1 MISKDAAYKI
11 IEGLVVR
18 FEEQIVSYKKS
29 DYNETQTRR
38 DFIDPFF
45 KALGWD
51 MDNSLGNAEAY
62 REVIHEDRVKVGAAT
77 KAPDYSFKLAGGK
90 RLFFVEAKK
99 PSVVVKDEVLPAYQV
114 RRYAWSAKL
123 PISILTDF
131 EEFAIYDCNKKPNA
145 TDKSSVARIKY
156 LTYKDYLNEFD
167 FIWDTFSKERVLKGS
182 FDKFIAADKNKKG
195 TTTVD
200 REFLISLDEWRKQ
213 LALNI
218 ALRNE
223 ILTEDELNFVVQQ
236 TLDRIIFLR
245 IAEDRGVEEYGRLKN
260 SLKGEGYYQN
270 LFSYFK
276 EADSRYNSG
285 LFDFKKDAISLNVVI
300 DNKTIKAVINEL
312 YYPISPYEFS
322 VLSVE
327 ILGSAYEQFLGR
339 QIKLTAGHRAI
350 IEEKPEVRKAGGVY
364 YTPQYIVEYIVE
376 NTVGKLS
383 SGKKPDDVAKLKIV
397 DPACGS
403 GSFLLGAYQYL
414 LTWHLQ
420 FYMPDFERL
429 TTIAQNNKDYNEK
442 QRNDAIKERNKLP
455 LTPNGNLTT
464 ALKKQILL
472 NNIYGVDIDTQA
484 VEVTKLSLLLK
495 CMEGETS
502 SSITAE
508 MNFGERILPTLDNNI
523 KSGNSLIG
531 TEIYKVK
538 IDYGEERKIK
548 PFDWELAFPEV
559 FKARKIKIPNDELRW
574 HAKKVIDNTKEAD
587 KKTNELINKFGIT
600 LNEPEFFYGI
610 VTGFDVVIGNPPYVR
625 QELLDAVQKN
635 YFQRKY
641 RVYHG
646 MADLY
651 SYFFEKGIS
660 LLNPDGLFGIIVA
673 NKWMRAN
680 YGEPLRKWFK
690 KQQIKEIIDFGD
702 LPVFQGATTYPAIII
717 AAPANEYSKNKTIE
731 VTNIKTLDFSSLQDY
746 VFKNKTNS
754 NKNNLE
760 DSGWN
765 LGSETEQLL
774 LKKLQSAGLSLGEYV
789 KGKIYRGVLTGLNEA
804 FVIDEETRNRLIKE
818 DKKSIEIIKPFLAG
832 KDIRRYREPQS
843 KKYLIF
849 TKRGTNIESYP
860 AIKNHLFQFKQALTP
875 KPKDFVGEWKG
886 RKPGPYKWYEIQDTV
901 DYWKSFEKV
910 KILWPGISSE
920 VAAFTIDYKNYYGN
934 DNNQLIETDDKY
946 LLGILNSAVS
956 KFQLL
961 NICDKVQGGFYR
973 LKIVYIKQLS
983 IKQIDPT
990 NKFEKFLHDEIVKL
1004 VEAMLQLQQQKQ
1016 SATLPE
1022 QVQQLEQRIAYTDES
1037 INEKVYALYGLT
1049 EEQVAIIENGN

>member
-1 MISKDAAYKI
+1 MISKETAYKI
-11 IEGLVVR
+11 IEDLVVR
-18 FEEQIVSYKKS
+18 FEEQIVSYKKAE
-29 DYNETQTRR
+29 YNETQTRR

-51 MDNSLGNAEAY
+51 MDNSQGNAEAY
-62 REVIHEDRVKVGAAT
+62 REVIHEDKVKVGAAT

-99 PSVVVKDEVLPAYQV
+99 PSVAVKEEIMPAYQI
-114 RRYAWSAKL
+114 RRYAFSAKL

-131 EEFAIYDCNKKPNA
+131 EEFAIYDCNKKPNP
-145 TDKSSVARIKY
+145 TDKPSVGRIKY
-156 LTYKDYLNEFD
+156 LTFREYLKEFD

-200 REFLISLDEWRKQ
+200 KEFLISLDEWRKL
-213 LALNI
+213 LAVNI

-223 ILTEDELNFVVQQ
+223 TLNEDELNFVVQQ
-236 TLDRIIFLR
+236 TLDRLIFLR

-260 SLKGEGYYQN
+260 LLKGEDFYQN
-270 LFSYFK
+270 LFTYFK
-276 EADSRYNSG
+276 EADSKYNSG
-285 LFDFKKDAISLNVVI
+285 LFDFKKDTISFNVAI
-300 DNKTIKAVINEL
+300 DNKTIKAIINEL

-327 ILGSAYEQFLGR
+327 ILGSAYEQFLGK

-376 NTVGKLS
+376 NTVGKLTD
-383 SGKKPDDVAKLKIV
+383 GKKPADVAKLKIV

-414 LTWHLQ
+414 LSWHLQ
-420 FYMPDFERL
+420 FYMPDFEKQ
-429 TTIAQNNKDYNEK
+429 TAIAQNSKDYNEK
-442 QRNDAIKERNKLP
+442 QRNDALKERNKLP
-455 LTPNGNLTT
+455 LTPTGNLTT

-495 CMEGETS
+495 CMEGETG

-508 MNFGERILPTLDNNI
+508 MRFGERILPTLENNI
-523 KSGNSLIG
+523 KSGNSLIDMDFYDG
-531 TEIYKVK
+531 QIDFEPALEKKVK
-538 IDYGEERKIK
+538 
-548 PFDWELAFPEV
+548 PFSWEKGFAEV
-559 FKARKIKIPNDELRW
+559 FKL
-574 HAKKVIDNTKEAD
+574 
-587 KKTNELINKFGIT
+587 G
-600 LNEPEFFYGI
+600 
-610 VTGFDVVIGNPPYVR
+610 GFDAIIGNPPYVR
-625 QELLDAVQKN
+625 QELLDALQKN
-635 YFQRKY
+635 YFQKKY

-651 SYFFEKGIS
+651 SYFFEKGIA

-690 KQQIKEIIDFGD
+690 KQDIKEIIDFGD

-717 AAPANEYSKNKTIE
+717 AAPASSYRKNETIE
-731 VTNIKTLDFSSLQDY
+731 VTNVKTLDFRSLQDY
-746 VFKNKTNS
+746 VFKNNNS
-754 NKNNLE
+754 TNKNNLE
-760 DSGWN
+760 DAGWN
-765 LGSETEQLL
+765 LGSETEQLI
-774 LKKLQSAGLSLGEYV
+774 LKKLHAAGIPLAEYV

-804 FVIDEETRNRLIKE
+804 FVIDEETKKKLIKE
-818 DKKSIEIIKPFLAG
+818 DKKSAEVIKPFLAG
-832 KDIRRYREPQS
+832 KDIRRYQIPES

-849 TKRGTNIESYP
+849 TKRGINIELYP
-860 AIKNHLFQFKQALTP
+860 AVKNHLLQFKQSLTP
-875 KPKDFVGEWKG
+875 KPKDFTGEWKG
-886 RKPGPYKWYEIQDTV
+886 RKPGAYKWYEIQDTV
-901 DYWKSFEKV
+901 DYWESFEKV

-920 VAAFTIDYKNYYGN
+920 VAAFAIDYKNYYGN

-946 LLGILNSAVS
+946 LLGILNSAIS

-973 LKIVYIKQLS
+973 LKIIYIKQLS
-983 IKQIDPT
+983 IKKIDEK
-990 NKFEKFLHDEIVKL
+990 NKTEKSLHDEIVKL
-1004 VEAMLQLQQQKQ
+1004 VETMLQLQQQKQ
-1016 SATLPE
+1016 SSSLPNQLQ
-1022 QVQQLEQRIAYTDES
+1022 QVEQRIAYTDDK

-1049 EEQVAIIENGN
+1049 EEEIGVVEG